1 MYMKPNSRFLFYTST
16 ARTCYIGGINNS
28 EWQEDYTLRG
38 FVVHPVHSS
47 EEQGGREEKKEGEVI
62 SVSFFF
68 FFFAHAY
75 IASYIYT

>member
-28 EWQEDYTLRG
+28 EWQEDCTLRG

-68 FFFAHAY
+68 LLTH
-75 IASYIYT
+75 I